1 MQLQCHDSAKKKQK
15 KAKNEHKTPH
25 KNFQQKSQT
34 NKSYIMVVTVT
45 PLFYGGMA
53 YDIDFSWLSKNKLES
68 YMGK

>member
-1 MQLQCHDSAKKKQK
+1 MEMERICNCNAMAVPRSTRKLKMSIKH
-15 KAKNEHKTPH
+15 H

-53 YDIDFSWLSKNKLES
+53 YDIDFS
-68 YMGK
+68 